1 MQDTQKIEEIEKKQ
15 MMPLKSER
23 DYEPIWEI
31 LTDIEQHLGVV
42 VLGEA
47 GSGKSYAGFSL
58 VKETIKNPN
67 YTTIIFTSST
77 IWRKKM
83 SNILCVKVG
92 TPLFNPIME
101 TENLNTPIGYSKEV
115 DKKYSYV
122 NSAWLNSLLDS
133 KKNLLFEIKYQ
144 NGRKIKH
151 FITQVL
157 TYIYNQ
163 QEANLENEDYKHHY
177 LITIEEIQNVF
188 GSHSMSSDDS
198 LELLTIFTQSRSDA
212 NMHYLA
218 IGQRLNDINTKIV
231 ERLRLVIGLTLGEN
245 ALKKVKSQLPKKIRY
260 RVSQLPPRHF
270 IYLNGTTNPEIEI
283 PIYKKYGAVTCINPN
298 TYQP

>member
-1 MQDTQKIEEIEKKQ
+1 MQDIEKIHDTPIK
-15 MMPLKSER
+15 PSKC
-23 DYEPIWEI
+23 YEPLHEI
-31 LTDIEQHLGVV
+31 LADIQQHLGVV
-42 VLGEA
+42 VIGEA
-47 GSGKSYAGFSL
+47 GSGKSFAAFSL
-58 VKETIKNPN
+58 VKEAMKLSN
-67 YTTIIFTSST
+67 YTTIIFSPST
-77 IWRKKM
+77 IWRKKIGE
-83 SNILCVKVG
+83 ILCVKVG
-92 TPLFNPIME
+92 TNEFNPIME
-101 TENLNTPIGYSKEV
+101 TENLNVPIGYSKEV

-122 NSAWLNSLLDS
+122 KSSWLNSLLDS
-133 KKNLLFEIKYQ
+133 KKHLLFEIRYQ

-151 FITQVL
+151 FINQVL
-157 TYIYNQ
+157 SYIYNQ
-163 QEANLENEDYKHHY
+163 QEENLETEGYKHHY
-177 LITIEEIQNVF
+177 IIVLEEIQNVF
-188 GSHSMSSDDS
+188 GTYSMSSDDS

-231 ERLRLVIGLTLGEN
+231 ERLRLLIGLTLGEN